1 MNLEE
6 ENPCFTY
13 IFICNQK

>member
-6 ENPCFTY
+6 ENRCFTY